1 MTSEE
6 EKSEISVFYKVL
18 MVVGFVLVL
27 NQFFAWKFK
36 DLKVPFIPRVVENRQ
51 NQNIGQNT
59 PIRFEFM
66 EEFLTALQNK
76 RNRIVTGEHKR
87 IFLYVNMMVRI
98 EKWFNFGRSR

>member
-6 EKSEISVFYKVL
+6 EKSEFSVFYKVL
-18 MVVGFVLVL
+18 IVVAFVFVL

-51 NQNIGQNT
+51 NQNMVPNT

-76 RNRIVTGEHKR
+76 RNRIVSGEN
-87 IFLYVNMMVRI
+87 I
-98 EKWFNFGRSR
+98 

>member
-6 EKSEISVFYKVL
+6 EKSEFSVFYKVL
-18 MVVGFVLVL
+18 IVVAFVFVL

-51 NQNIGQNT
+51 NQNMVPNT

-66 EEFLTALQNK
+66 EEFLTTLQNK
-76 RNRIVTGEHKR
+76 RNRIVSGEN
-87 IFLYVNMMVRI
+87 I
-98 EKWFNFGRSR
+98 